1 MKQSCTERLTGVFK
15 RGHQALTLEAMAL
28 QDSCVNPGFLLSLPA
43 RQTQISATTSQ
54 TGGLLPLLCL
64 LSCAG
69 FVSVYRTLLFLLPGC
84 FLPLLLFGFFLPTVC
99 GLFFVL
105 CLSFTACIWR
115 FSQDWRQV
123 TRWRWGSY
131 LRKSHVSCH
140 IVSRWCQHAQQ
151 SRKPPLCFGLRSL
164 WLAAK
169 EARSVNLVS
178 GHKHKQ
184 LNNLFLLPFTA
195 WLINTS

>member
-84 FLPLLLFGFFLPTVC
+84 FLPLLLFGFFSSNCLWPFFCSLFVFHSVHLTFFTRLTAGHEVEVRQLP
-99 GLFFVL
+99 
-105 CLSFTACIWR
+105 AE
-115 FSQDWRQV
+115 
-123 TRWRWGSY
+123 
-131 LRKSHVSCH
+131 VSCLLPH
-140 IVSRWCQHAQQ
+140 
-151 SRKPPLCFGLRSL
+151 
-164 WLAAK
+164 
-169 EARSVNLVS
+169 SVTLVS
-178 GHKHKQ
+178 TC
-184 LNNLFLLPFTA
+184 TA
-195 WLINTS
+195 VT